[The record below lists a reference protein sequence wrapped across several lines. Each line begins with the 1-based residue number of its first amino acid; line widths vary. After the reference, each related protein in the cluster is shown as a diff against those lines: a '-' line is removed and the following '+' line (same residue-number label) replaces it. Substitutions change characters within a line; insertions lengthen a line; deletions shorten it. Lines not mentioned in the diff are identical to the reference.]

1 MPLLNCVLK
10 PKFSIVSNL
19 DLTHMGELGRIT
31 SCTKMFVIIPPPP
44 DARKYTPP
52 KKIGKTSSIL
62 QIYTSKSGFFAD
74 KTPKKWD
81 GGVWWGVGFRG

>member
-1 MPLLNCVLK
+1 MYKNVR
-10 PKFSIVSNL
+10 NY
-19 DLTHMGELGRIT
+19 T
-31 SCTKMFVIIPPPP
+31 SPP

-52 KKIGKTSSIL
+52 KKIGKTSSIF
-62 QIYTSKSGFFAD
+62 QIYDSKSGFFAD